1 MPQEMQIENQLK
13 EQATKKSYKE
23 YLMAKAAEK
32 DLAELMQRLKGEKHN
47 TVIFSERLP
56 KALTRRMKLYGKER
70 IGNLKFRVLQGQSF
84 AILPNKKDAQTNAIF
99 AVRLGDDIKDGC
111 VPLYELRE
119 TSSERTGKSRLAA
132 YRTDKKMPL
141 YDANNPKKAKETT
154 ISSSP
159 TLEAAKRHQYA
170 EIQNKVSSIVSH
182 LTKTQEPVGK
192 LRAHWEEEQL
202 HDKAVQQEEKCLAVG
217 RCNSYTLCAK
227 LSVKYGILSLPRPSS
242 SQSG

>member
-1 MPQEMQIENQLK
+1 M
-13 EQATKKSYKE
+13 
-23 YLMAKAAEK
+23 
-32 DLAELMQRLKGEKHN
+32 
-47 TVIFSERLP
+47 
-56 KALTRRMKLYGKER
+56 
-70 IGNLKFRVLQGQSF
+70 
-84 AILPNKKDAQTNAIF
+84 
-99 AVRLGDDIKDGC
+99 RLGDNIKDGC

-119 TSSERTGKSRLAA
+119 TSSERTGNSRLAA

-141 YDANNPKKAKETT
+141 YDANKPKKAKETT

-202 HDKAVQQEEKCLAVG
+202 HDKAVQQEEKCIAVG
-217 RCNSYTLCAK
+217 RCNSYTLCSK
-227 LSVKYGILSLPRPSS
+227 L
-242 SQSG
+242 